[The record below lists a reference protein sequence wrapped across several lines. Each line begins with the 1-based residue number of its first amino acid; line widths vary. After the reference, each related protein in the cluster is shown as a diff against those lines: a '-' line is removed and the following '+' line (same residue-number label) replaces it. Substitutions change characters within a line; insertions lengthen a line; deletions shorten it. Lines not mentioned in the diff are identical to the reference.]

1 MGIDALKGKS
11 LKESVVK
18 RGQEGLQKTGMSMEE
33 KLLGTP
39 TVAKRTRKRT
49 PQILARGGPR
59 TGGISSSTSS
69 SSSNI
74 RKRKRTIKLGT
85 GKKARTIDIFD

>member
-39 TVAKRTRKRT
+39 TVAKRTPKRT
-49 PQILARGGPR
+49 PQILARGGPK
-59 TGGISSSTSS
+59 TGGISSSSS
-69 SSSNI
+69 SSGSNK

>member
-1 MGIDALKGKS
+1 
-11 LKESVVK
+11 
-18 RGQEGLQKTGMSMEE
+18 MEE

-59 TGGISSSTSS
+59 TGGISSSSS
-69 SSSNI
+69 SSSGSNK

>member
-39 TVAKRTRKRT
+39 TVAKRTSKRT

-69 SSSNI
+69 SGSNK
-74 RKRKRTIKLGT
+74 RKTKRTIKLGT